1 MTDLFSYEPKAPN
14 YRPSDPI
21 TSRDAGRAA
30 HKFTAEH
37 HQIILSVLRRAGQ
50 PLAAEQI
57 SDAINLGFQR
67 SIYSLCLDYVAVGK
81 RTNELIEA
89 GLIERTAEQHKNRSG
104 RMAFKLRIKRQPD
117 LAAGPKPAPLE

>member
-1 MTDLFSYEPKAPN
+1 MDGERHPERF
-14 YRPSDPI
+14 
-21 TSRDAGRAA
+21 
-30 HKFTAEH
+30 
-37 HQIILSVLRRAGQ
+37 
-50 PLAAEQI
+50 AAEQI

-104 RMAFKLRIKRQPD
+104 RMAFKLRIKQPQSVP
-117 LAAGPKPAPLE
+117 AGDSTPARL